1 VCESQSKETSVFRII
16 RRSPW
21 IAVGAFGAWLLDAEQ
36 GPKRRAQVTDQ
47 AKRLANSLTG
57 ASGQT
62 SFPSAP
68 ADLSETSPS
77 FEMTAESLEPSG
89 QNAPEKDAPSGRTSV
104 GAAVQR

>member
-1 VCESQSKETSVFRII
+1 MFRII

-57 ASGQT
+57 ASGRT
-62 SFPSAP
+62 SFPTAP
-68 ADLSETSPS
+68 VDLPETSPT
-77 FEMTAESLEPSG
+77 FEMAAESREPTTT
-89 QNAPEKDAPSGRTSV
+89 NAPEKDAPSGRTSV